1 MRPKNQNMIPQK
13 RHLEVSKSIR
23 EEVRAFSRFTAK
35 RKNWEFFQTSQK
47 IRLEILRCVVVLK
60 VFSKKRSFLVQ
71 KTRPLSAVGN
81 HFECG
86 GAARY
91 ALLFVPGAAVC
102 YDSAVAG
109 EE

>member
-1 MRPKNQNMIPQK
+1 
-13 RHLEVSKSIR
+13 
-23 EEVRAFSRFTAK
+23 
-35 RKNWEFFQTSQK
+35 
-47 IRLEILRCVVVLK
+47 VVLK